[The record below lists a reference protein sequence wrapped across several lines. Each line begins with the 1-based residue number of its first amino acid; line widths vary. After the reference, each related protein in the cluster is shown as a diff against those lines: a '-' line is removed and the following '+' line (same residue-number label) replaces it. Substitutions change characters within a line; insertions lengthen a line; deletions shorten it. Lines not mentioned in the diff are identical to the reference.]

1 MVRSAAW
8 LRSAFSLANAFS
20 TGFGAVG
27 RKVEEAERRW
37 LRWRRTAGPCGGER
51 LSIPGESSES
61 DPLNEV
67 AGGNPPTNEAGPS
80 RTKSTGSFD
89 FKLTVQYALLLS
101 MPFAPILIVKGPERL
116 STKDPLSSLCC
127 VSSRARPRAG
137 GAFWRSGKTHA
148 CRNRAAANLSITHID
163 AVPSRPRAA
172 WPSRVSSRRVVG
184 LRADGWRTFGRCLS
198 WCLPSSCGSDPL
210 S

>member
-27 RKVEEAERRW
+27 RKVEEAERRR

-89 FKLTVQYALLLS
+89 FTLTVQYGLLLS
-101 MPFAPILIVKGPERL
+101 AFRSYPHSQGAGETIHKGPAQLTVLRIEP
-116 STKDPLSSLCC
+116 SKAP
-127 VSSRARPRAG
+127 
-137 GAFWRSGKTHA
+137 
-148 CRNRAAANLSITHID
+148 CRR
-163 AVPSRPRAA
+163 
-172 WPSRVSSRRVVG
+172 G
-184 LRADGWRTFGRCLS
+184 LLA
-198 WCLPSSCGSDPL
+198 
-210 S
+210 